1 MARAMSV
8 GVYNPEVRYGSRRC
22 LAGYLKTGYMRYVLF
37 ALSLSLSRSL
47 PQLGAAGAEIKLPSG
62 ESTELKRFPLKPGV
76 GQYIAT
82 HATLTARDF
91 FLTYFYP
98 SGSFTSFFFKTSP
111 NFSCVGCG

>member
-8 GVYNPEVRYGSRRC
+8 GVHNPEVRYGSPRC
-22 LAGYLKTGYMRYVLF
+22 LVGYLKTGYMRYVLF

-82 HATLTARDF
+82 HAMLTARDF
-91 FLTYFYP
+91 FFANFYP
-98 SGSFTSFFFKTSP
+98 SGPFTCIFPKP
-111 NFSCVGCG
+111 LPSCFL